1 MFTLE
6 KGVSPNVVRVKLDCT
21 KEKTHWFLLRSD
33 AHFDNPHN
41 DRELEKRHL
50 DEALERGA
58 GIIDAGD
65 LFCVM
70 GGKWDPRSNKA
81 GVRPEYQT
89 GDYLDAV
96 VRSAVDFY
104 EPYAKNIVCLGY
116 GNHECVDPETEVLT
130 TEGWV
135 PIPEVTE
142 GHTVA
147 SLHPHDGTTVWAKPV
162 ATHRHEYVGEMYH
175 VESRAADF
183 MVTPNH
189 RIAYFKQRT
198 TELAYRRAD
207 ELLTSRKPGACSK
220 IPTSGCSRNSEYPLS
235 DDEIRLAAW
244 IVTDGSLPRSQDTA
258 TYLYQSKKDGITK
271 IRTILHNLK
280 VEWDEQIRDRKP
292 TGNIKTALPQTVFV
306 IRTRLAYLVG
316 QGKKRCLPTWVS
328 QLSDRQFGVFIQSYI
343 DGDGTRRKEVNQ
355 TATAIYGTKPML
367 DDLQRECVTHG
378 IRASL
383 SWRDVPTATGGGHY
397 VLNVCWRGD
406 LSMKG
411 NKRSVVPYDGFVYC
425 LTTLTGNFFIRRNG
439 RVCVTGNSAILKRHE
454 SNLSERLASALR
466 DRTGA
471 LVPVTGYTGWVK
483 FQFVV
488 NNRVQT
494 ARTLWHMHGYGGGGP
509 VTADNI
515 QAQRQNAYIEGA
527 DIMLSGHVHE
537 RWAREFMKVG
547 VTQDG
552 EVFQRSA
559 WYVKSGTY
567 KCEYGDGSGGWHIET
582 GKPPKPLGAWWLK
595 MTYYRE
601 KVKGVQ
607 HTKVHIELTPTSR

>member
-6 KGVSPNVVRVKLDCT
+6 KGVSPNVVRVKLDCS

-81 GVRPEYQT
+81 GVRPEHQC

-96 VRSAVDFY
+96 VRSAADFY
-104 EPYAKNIVCLGY
+104 EPYAKNIICLGY
-116 GNHECVDPETEVLT
+116 GNHET
-130 TEGWV
+130 
-135 PIPEVTE
+135 
-142 GHTVA
+142 
-147 SLHPHDGTTVWAKPV
+147 
-162 ATHRHEYVGEMYH
+162 
-175 VESRAADF
+175 
-183 MVTPNH
+183 
-189 RIAYFKQRT
+189 
-198 TELAYRRAD
+198 
-207 ELLTSRKPGACSK
+207 
-220 IPTSGCSRNSEYPLS
+220 
-235 DDEIRLAAW
+235 
-244 IVTDGSLPRSQDTA
+244 
-258 TYLYQSKKDGITK
+258 
-271 IRTILHNLK
+271 
-280 VEWDEQIRDRKP
+280 
-292 TGNIKTALPQTVFV
+292 
-306 IRTRLAYLVG
+306 
-316 QGKKRCLPTWVS
+316 
-328 QLSDRQFGVFIQSYI
+328 
-343 DGDGTRRKEVNQ
+343 
-355 TATAIYGTKPML
+355 
-367 DDLQRECVTHG
+367 
-378 IRASL
+378 
-383 SWRDVPTATGGGHY
+383 
-397 VLNVCWRGD
+397 
-406 LSMKG
+406 
-411 NKRSVVPYDGFVYC
+411 
-425 LTTLTGNFFIRRNG
+425 
-439 RVCVTGNSAILKRHE
+439 AILKRHE
-454 SNLSERLASALR
+454 SNLSERLAQALR

-483 FQFVV
+483 FQFMTSGRV
-488 NNRVQT
+488 NT

-547 VTQDG
+547 ITQDG

-601 KVKGVQ
+601 KVNGVQ
-607 HTKVHIELTPTSR
+607 HSKVHIELTPTSR